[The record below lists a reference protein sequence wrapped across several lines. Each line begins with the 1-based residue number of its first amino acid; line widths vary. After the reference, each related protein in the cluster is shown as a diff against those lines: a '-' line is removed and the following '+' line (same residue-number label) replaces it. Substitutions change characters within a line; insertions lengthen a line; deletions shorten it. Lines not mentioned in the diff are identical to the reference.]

1 MCSCGVLRGVK
12 QDGAPADGDDEL
24 HPRLPHPPL
33 GGHGHAFLE
42 ASLLDSCLGHSSHPC
57 WMEVSLAKHKKER
70 VQEDVSR
77 LIPESPSWLLVKGRT
92 KEALEQLERVARC
105 NKADLQVKFDFLC
118 RKIFNSFIL
127 TGKRD
132 LKRTEQREA
141 DGCREPGRQSHSF
154 ANVQN

>member
-12 QDGAPADGDDEL
+12 QDGAPADGHDEL

-57 WMEVSLAKHKKER
+57 WMEVSLTKHNKKER

-105 NKADLQVKFDFLC
+105 NKADLQVKFDFFPCFVSKNLHLIHSY
-118 RKIFNSFIL
+118 RKTRSQEN
-127 TGKRD
+127 
-132 LKRTEQREA
+132 
-141 DGCREPGRQSHSF
+141 
-154 ANVQN
+154 

>member
-57 WMEVSLAKHKKER
+57 WMEVSLAKHKKR
-70 VQEDVSR
+70 KSSR
-77 LIPESPSWLLVKGRT
+77 KCFQVDP
-92 KEALEQLERVARC
+92 RVA
-105 NKADLQVKFDFLC
+105 KLVVGEGSDEGGFGT
-118 RKIFNSFIL
+118 
-127 TGKRD
+127 TGKSGS
-132 LKRTEQREA
+132 LQ
-141 DGCREPGRQSHSF
+141 QS
-154 ANVQN
+154 

>member
-24 HPRLPHPPL
+24 HPCLPHPPL

-57 WMEVSLAKHKKER
+57 WMEVSLTKHKKER

-105 NKADLQVKFDFLC
+105 NKADLQVKFDFFPCFVSKNLHLMHSC
-118 RKIFNSFIL
+118 RKTRSQEN
-127 TGKRD
+127 
-132 LKRTEQREA
+132 
-141 DGCREPGRQSHSF
+141 
-154 ANVQN
+154 